1 MKLAILGS
9 GTAIP
14 HPRRGASGY
23 ACIAADG
30 RALLLECGPGS
41 TRRWP
46 EFGLTF
52 DTVKGVICSHHHL
65 DHCSD
70 LAAVF
75 FGRKVVETCTSWTV
89 AGPVGHRRLVEGL
102 EALYGDSV
110 ADAPGAR
117 TLLELDD
124 GDAFHCDPFHVEA
137 RVVRHARHAIGLRVR
152 QDGRT
157 LAFSG
162 DSGPCDALVELC
174 RGADLA
180 LLECSYPSRGDS
192 SKHLTST
199 AAARI
204 AMEAGT
210 ERLALCHFYPECDEV
225 DIEAEVREAGFQGE
239 LTLCEDGMLLDV

>member
-23 ACIAADG
+23 ACIAEDG
-30 RALLLECGPGS
+30 SALLLECGPGA

-46 EFGLTF
+46 DFGLGF
-52 DTVKGVICSHHHL
+52 EAVRGVVCSHHHL

-70 LAAVF
+70 LAAIF
-75 FGRKVVETCTSWTV
+75 FGRNVVEARNPWTV

-102 EALYGDSV
+102 EALYGSSV
-110 ADAPGAR
+110 ADAPGVR
-117 TLLELDD
+117 TVLELGD
-124 GDAFHCDPFHVEA
+124 GDAFRCEGFHVEA
-137 RVVRHARHAIGLRVR
+137 RVVRHSRHALGLRVR
-152 QDGRT
+152 QGGRT

-180 LLECSYPSRGDS
+180 LLECSYPSGGDS
-192 SKHLTST
+192 RKHLTST
-199 AAARI
+199 AAARV
-204 AMEAGT
+204 AREAGA
-210 ERLALCHFYPECDEV
+210 ERLALCHFYPDCDEV
-225 DIEAEVREAGFQGE
+225 DIEAEVREAGFRGE